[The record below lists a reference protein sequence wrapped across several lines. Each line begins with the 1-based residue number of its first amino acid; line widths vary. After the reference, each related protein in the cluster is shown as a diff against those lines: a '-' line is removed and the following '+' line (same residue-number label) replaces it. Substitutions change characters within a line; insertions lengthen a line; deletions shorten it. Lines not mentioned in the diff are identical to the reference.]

1 MYLRFAVQI
10 AGSDKHS
17 YKHPAKWSPFGV
29 AVNAKSCRLD
39 GYIPQVIRSMVE
51 LSGIEPLTSSL
62 RIQGATLDSEI
73 PDDTK

>member
-51 LSGIEPLTSSL
+51 LSGSNC
-62 RIQGATLDSEI
+62 
-73 PDDTK
+73 